1 MKWTNSL
8 LTKVFEPEERKQ
20 IERALAQDK
29 VLIPMLR
36 KLVEHKIQ
44 SLEYV
49 DIESANWA
57 IKRAVYD
64 GQQRELRW
72 LKSILE
78 DD

>member
-8 LTKVFEPEERKQ
+8 LTKVFEPEERAQ

-29 VLIPMLR
+29 VIVPMFL
-36 KLVEHKIQ
+36 KLVNTKIS

-49 DIESANWA
+49 DIESVNWA
-57 IKRAVYD
+57 IKRAIYD
-64 GQQRELRW
+64 GQQKELRW

>member
-1 MKWTNSL
+1 VKWTNSL
-8 LTKVFEPEERKQ
+8 LTKVFEPEERAQ

-29 VLIPMLR
+29 VIVPMFL
-36 KLVEHKIQ
+36 KLVNTKIS

-49 DIESANWA
+49 DIESVNWA
-57 IKRAVYD
+57 IKRAIYD
-64 GQQRELRW
+64 GQQKELRW

>member
-8 LTKVFEPEERKQ
+8 LTKGFEPEERAQ

-29 VLIPMLR
+29 VIVPMFL
-36 KLVEHKIQ
+36 KLVNTKIS

-49 DIESANWA
+49 DIESVNWA
-57 IKRAVYD
+57 IKRAIYD
-64 GQQRELRW
+64 GQQKELRW